1 MENINDLNGGEEKIQ
16 EPVEEITP
24 QESKDTPEIETPV
37 ENEKKGGK
45 SFFGKKQTKEE
56 KLKEHLKKVEAEKM
70 ELNDKFL
77 RLFSEFDNYKKRT
90 NKEKLDLI
98 ATASEKV
105 IIGLLP
111 IIDDFERAIQYN
123 QKVEDIAT
131 VKEGFELIYNK
142 MSALLKRFEIEEIP
156 AMGETFN
163 TDYHE
168 AITHFPAQSEE
179 MKGKVMD
186 VTEKGYKIKDKVIR
200 FSKVIVAN

>member
-1 MENINDLNGGEEKIQ
+1 MKENFHQALKIF
-16 EPVEEITP
+16 
-24 QESKDTPEIETPV
+24 DET
-37 ENEKKGGK
+37 G
-45 SFFGKKQTKEE
+45 
-56 KLKEHLKKVEAEKM
+56 
-70 ELNDKFL
+70 
-77 RLFSEFDNYKKRT
+77 
-90 NKEKLDLI
+90 
-98 ATASEKV
+98 SEKFIAV
-105 IIGLLP
+105 VSNNIGQ
-111 IIDDFERAIQYN
+111 IYYYRNDFERAIQYN